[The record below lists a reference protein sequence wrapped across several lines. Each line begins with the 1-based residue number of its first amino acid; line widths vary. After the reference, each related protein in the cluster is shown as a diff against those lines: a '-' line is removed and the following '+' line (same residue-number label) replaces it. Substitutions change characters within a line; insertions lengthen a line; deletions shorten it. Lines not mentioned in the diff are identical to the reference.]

1 MSGHRSWSADR
12 KARLADPEIARR
24 ATTARAELD
33 RMELE
38 YHRTLSQLRHA
49 RRLTQN
55 QLAAALGV
63 SQAQV
68 SRIENQTDLYLST
81 LRSYVE
87 AMGGE
92 LQLRAIFPG
101 GQAAILSVDELAEP
115 PETASAPTIPAS
127 HVDIHAVFALVI
139 LRASYYEVVEEGF
152 RAATPAA

>member
-24 ATTARAELD
+24 AAAARAELD
-33 RMELE
+33 RLELE
-38 YHRTLSQLRHA
+38 YQRTLSQLRHA

-55 QLAAALGV
+55 QLATALGV

-68 SRIENQTDLYLST
+68 SRIENQADLYLST

-92 LQLRAIFPG
+92 LQLRAVFPD
-101 GQAAILSVDELAEP
+101 GQAAILSPGELLEPARAGDAPAEP
-115 PETASAPTIPAS
+115 AADA
-127 HVDIHAVFALVI
+127 DIRNVFAVI
-139 LRASYYEVVEEGF
+139 IIDACNYEVAEEGF
-152 RAATPAA
+152 RAVAPAA

>member
-24 ATTARAELD
+24 AVAARTELD
-33 RMELE
+33 RLELE
-38 YHRTLSQLRHA
+38 YQRTLSQLRHA

-68 SRIENQTDLYLST
+68 SRIENQADLYLST

-92 LQLRAIFPG
+92 LQLHAVFPD
-101 GQAAILSVDELAEP
+101 GQAALLSPGELLEP
-115 PETASAPTIPAS
+115 ARADRALAGPGPDA
-127 HVDIHAVFALVI
+127 DIRHVFAVI
-139 LRASYYEVVEEGF
+139 IVDACNYEVVEEGF
-152 RAATPAA
+152 RAVAPAA

>member
-24 ATTARAELD
+24 ASAARAELD
-33 RMELE
+33 RLELE
-38 YHRTLSQLRHA
+38 RQRTLSQLRHA

-68 SRIENQTDLYLST
+68 SRIENQADLYLST

-92 LQLRAIFPG
+92 LQLRAVFPD
-101 GQAAILSVDELAEP
+101 GQAAILSVDEFLEPAE
-115 PETASAPTIPAS
+115 TGDAPAS
-127 HVDIHAVFALVI
+127 PASDADIHAVFAVLI
-139 LRASYYEVVEEGF
+139 FHAGRYEVVEEDF